1 MDKENNSLFR
11 ELENLTTEQRNP
23 KSQNIDALS
32 TLKIL
37 KIINDE
43 DSSVPAAVAKEIPYI
58 AKAVE
63 LIITALK
70 SGGRLLLFWRR
81 NQRKNRHS

>member
-1 MDKENNSLFR
+1 MTGKENKSLFR

-23 KSQNIDALS
+23 KSLNIDTLS

-37 KIINDE
+37 KIINHE
-43 DSSVPAAVAKEIPYI
+43 DSSVPADVAKEIPYI

-70 SGGRLLLFWRR
+70 AGEDCSILA
-81 NQRKNRHS
+81 QEPAEE